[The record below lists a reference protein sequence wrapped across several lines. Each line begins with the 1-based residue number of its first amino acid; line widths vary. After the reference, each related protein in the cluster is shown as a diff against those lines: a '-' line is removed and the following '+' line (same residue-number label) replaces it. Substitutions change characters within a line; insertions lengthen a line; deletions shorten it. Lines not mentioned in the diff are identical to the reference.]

1 MYWDG
6 PGKTP
11 ATRQGYFDRGLHI
24 GKVICI
30 LLFVNLD
37 TMKTI
42 TSIMALVAG
51 SFLLPASIQ
60 AQDTKAF
67 NQNSSRSNHTRGLS
81 IYFSPVY
88 TSPLGKTEDSLLF
101 RGNGAGVKFGGDYFF
116 NTIGLG
122 VVSGFSSS
130 MADDALINDFLKRS
144 GFPPDQLI
152 ITKSAQQNMYLLF
165 GPSVR
170 WGKMVQL
177 YAHAKGGLFVNNGG
191 LVNIQQKGA
200 VRPLYRNEASSKS
213 IYPGFQT
220 GIGIQYS
227 DRSNTW
233 SFGFG
238 ADYMNT
244 KTQMQNY
251 DIRRGGAAEGL
262 KLSGTVSDLLAGI
275 SIRYTIKSPR
285 DAASGQASGRRGIV
299 SPRDVAS
306 GQATGK
312 RTVAPRDIATGQA
325 TGKRREVIRE
335 EIAIDESGVH
345 RMAGTNCGP
354 VTQRVTHPDGTTEEM
369 TFACPDDAAAYRAVL
384 DGTIPNRIST
394 NLTLPKQTQG
404 ATFGE
409 KVNAGLQAAGGA
421 LAQGANREGIVH
433 RDLAA
438 RNILSGRVSWVT
450 ESSTGIITNKT
461 LGGGGAAA
469 ASYAATGMVVNN
481 PGGTQAIFSIREP
494 GSGQASGKREKGS
507 GMATGRRQYEPV
519 FMGGTGTGCDG
530 CAASARL
537 SSVKNNPLYS
547 DQGREGQ
554 NPLYKGR
561 MTAGPDDDCD
571 GVAGINVM
579 LIDPQSGA
587 VLAKTSTEVCGNFF
601 FANVPDG
608 AYLVK
613 ISGEYLNRR
622 DYELNLGSAS
632 DLLGALKTGPSS
644 LQILINTENN
654 DEPAP
659 VQKAGISTSRSNIR
673 CRNITVIEAD
683 TDGDGEYES
692 LRAIATYSDGTS
704 RDIGSSAK
712 RTGVSNAGGSAGLTI
727 DERGTERHRVEVL
740 KSNKQG
746 DPNANR
752 LVTVSVSGTGGK
764 FRATGTFSD
773 GSTRDI
779 TESVEVNEAHAGLRQ
794 YMFTIDDTDA
804 DGFGDA
810 IIKTKTKSNQSN
822 DRVAAA
828 EEEGIWSPRSNIKA
842 IPVGVGDLDGDGSP
856 DLVGGNLA
864 LAAAAREKLK
874 QRFENGDIPAGEQRL
889 LGGALPGGAVVS
901 AMMRPGNPIGGI
913 SVKGGKNPGGQTMTR
928 QTNEDGE
935 FEFTNLE
942 AGQYQFT
949 VEQRF
954 YIEDETLVG
963 VGAGS
968 RVQDHNSSRSNKSA
982 SGLAPDPGSEGGG
995 SKVQDHN
1002 SSRSNKSSSAMAGGT
1017 GEKLTASKGDVK
1029 LTASQNSQSLR
1040 TISVLADLDND
1051 GLFETDVTTK
1061 VNDELLLDTEGGVS
1075 EPGQKAG
1082 VSTSRSNIR
1091 NRHSVQAVT
1100 QTVYT
1105 GYGTTV
1111 INGKEVPVKT
1121 VYKVVEKATSGLKD
1135 TLKTQV

>member
-1 MYWDG
+1 
-6 PGKTP
+6 
-11 ATRQGYFDRGLHI
+11 
-24 GKVICI
+24 
-30 LLFVNLD
+30 
-37 TMKTI
+37 
-42 TSIMALVAG
+42 MALVAS
-51 SFLLPASIQ
+51 SFLMPAAIQ
-60 AQDTKAF
+60 AQETRTF
-67 NQNSSRSNHTRGLS
+67 NQNSSRSNYTRGLS

-88 TSPLGKTEDSLLF
+88 TSPLGKTGDSLLF
-101 RGNGAGVKFGGDYFF
+101 RGSGAGVKFGGDYFL
-116 NTIGLG
+116 NNIGLG
-122 VVSGFSSS
+122 VVSGFASS

-177 YAHAKGGLFVNNGG
+177 YAHAKGGVFVNNGG

-200 VRPLYRNEASSKS
+200 VRSFYRNEASSKS

-251 DIRRGGAAEGL
+251 DIRRGGAAEGI
-262 KLSGTVSDLLAGI
+262 KLSKTVSDLLAGI

-285 DAASGQASGRRGIV
+285 DAASGQASGKRGIV
-299 SPRDVAS
+299 SPRDPASGQASGKRTVSPREVATGQSSGRREPLAPRDVAS
-306 GQATGK
+306 GQASG
-312 RTVAPRDIATGQA
+312 
-325 TGKRREVIRE
+325 RRMEVIKE

-345 RMAGTNCGP
+345 RMAGANCGP

-369 TFACPDDAAAYRAVL
+369 TFACPDDAAAYQEMRNV
-384 DGTIPNRIST
+384 TV
-394 NLTLPKQTQG
+394 PKQTQG

-409 KVNAGLQAAGGA
+409 KVNAGLHAAGGA

-461 LGGGGAAA
+461 MGGGGGGGAAA
-469 ASYAATGMVVNN
+469 ASYAATGMIVNN
-481 PGGTQAIFSIREP
+481 PGGTLTSFYTREAV
-494 GSGQASGKREKGS
+494 SGQASGKRERGS

-519 FMGGTGTGCDG
+519 FMEGTGTICDG
-530 CAASARL
+530 CPASARL
-537 SSVKNNPLYS
+537 SSVKNNPLYN
-547 DQGREGQ
+547 DKGREVQ

-561 MTAGPDDDCD
+561 MAGGPDDDCD
-571 GVAGINVM
+571 GVAGISVM
-579 LIDPQSGA
+579 LMDPQSGA
-587 VLAKTSTEVCGNFF
+587 VLAKTSTGACGDFF

-608 AYLVK
+608 GYVVK
-613 ISGEYLNRR
+613 VSGEYLNRK

-659 VQKAGISTSRSNIR
+659 EQKAGISTSRSNIR

-704 RDIGSSAK
+704 GDISSSAK

-727 DERGTERHRVEVL
+727 DERGTERRRVEVL

-752 LVTVSVSGTGGK
+752 LVNVSVSGSGGR

-773 GSTRDI
+773 GSTRDV
-779 TESVEVNEAHAGLRQ
+779 TESVEVNTSHAGLRQ
-794 YMFTIDDTDA
+794 YTFTIDDTDA

-822 DRVAAA
+822 DRVSAPS
-828 EEEGIWSPRSNIKA
+828 EEEEIWSPRSNIKM
-842 IPVGVGDLDGDGSP
+842 IPVGVGDLDGDGAP
-856 DLVGGNLA
+856 DLVGGNIA
-864 LAAAAREKLK
+864 VAAAAREKLK
-874 QRFENGDIPAGEQRL
+874 QRFENGDIPSGEQRL
-889 LGGALPGGAVVS
+889 LGGALPGGAVIS
-901 AMMRPGNPIGGI
+901 AMMSPGSPIGGLSI
-913 SVKGGKNPGGQTMTR
+913 KGGKNPGGNIQART
-928 QTNEDGE
+928 TNENGE
-935 FEFTNLE
+935 FEFTNLD
-942 AGQYQFT
+942 AGQYLFT
-949 VEQRF
+949 VEQRL
-954 YIEDETLVG
+954 YIEDETFVPVG
-963 VGAGS
+963 TK
-968 RVQDHNSSRSNKSA
+968 VQDHNSSRSNKSA
-982 SGLAPDPGSEGGG
+982 SGIAPDPGAGGT
-995 SKVQDHN
+995 KVQDHN
-1002 SSRSNKSSSAMAGGT
+1002 SSRSNKSSSAMVAGM

-1040 TISVLADLDND
+1040 AISVLADLDND

-1061 VNDELLLDTEGGVS
+1061 ANDELLLDADGGIS

-1091 NRHSVQAVT
+1091 NRYSVQAVT
-1100 QTVYT
+1100 QTLYT